1 MPRAPVMSSS
11 FAVNVESIANMFR
24 RTQLGGGRM
33 VLRRLPHASL
43 AAFQFRQAALGFLKP
58 IGGSFSRLFC
68 LLQFPR
74 GRRFRSLLCLL
85 GAFLLLFRFFFFAL
99 AF

>member
-33 VLRRLPHASL
+33 VLRRLPHGLL
-43 AAFQFRQAALGFLKP
+43 AAFQLRQAALGFLKP
-58 IGGSFSRLFC
+58 IGGSCSPLFRP
-68 LLQFPR
+68 LQVPR

-85 GAFLLLFRFFFFAL
+85 GAFLLLLRCFFFA
-99 AF
+99 